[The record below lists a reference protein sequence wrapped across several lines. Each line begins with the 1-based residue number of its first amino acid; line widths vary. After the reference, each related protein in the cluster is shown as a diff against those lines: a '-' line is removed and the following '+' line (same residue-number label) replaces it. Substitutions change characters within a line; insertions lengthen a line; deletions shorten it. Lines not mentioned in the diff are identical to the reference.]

1 MGKHA
6 VLKRHRNIKT
16 DISAEEFV
24 AKMKNETSTDMLA
37 RVYEKYIFMDISQS
51 VELFQA
57 IKDQLEE
64 DIQRS
69 KLDPNYEFRSTGV
82 SAAEFNMLKLIT
94 NKDAAI
100 VAEVIQKAIKF
111 LHEYAFYKL
120 KRIEAEENHAAN
132 LARIKES
139 NQEEEWDDKKFRQEL
154 KEKTSNVDNG
164 V

>member
-6 VLKRHRNIKT
+6 VLKRHRNIKN

-139 NQEEEWDDKKFRQEL
+139 NKEEEWDDKKFRQEL